1 MGSCK
6 KWQRFP
12 LLPLYSFGGV
22 NFGLFVCL
30 AFYFAI
36 TVQQESILVA
46 VSLLT
51 PKFLMFREEFTDC
64 LCSGT
69 AVNSKINWFCT
80 PNLHAMGWVS
90 PVVENIRICY
100 GSIERKML

>member
-1 MGSCK
+1 MGV
-6 KWQRFP
+6 
-12 LLPLYSFGGV
+12 LLFG
-22 NFGLFVCL
+22 FFC
-30 AFYFAI
+30 FAI

-46 VSLLT
+46 VFLLT
-51 PKFLMFREEFTDC
+51 LKLLMFWEEFTDR

-90 PVVENIRICY
+90 SVVENIRICY
-100 GSIERKML
+100 GSIERRML